1 MEQVSYL
8 YNERRFVSMFLCL
21 WLEIKF
27 AHVLLFGVNECVV
40 WFLALP
46 ASIEAAALVREV
58 SRLQTVFKHRPLDR
72 MVVIILSCG
81 SDLKQGQA

>member
-8 YNERRFVSMFLCL
+8 YNERRLVSDFLCS

-27 AHVLLFGVNECVV
+27 VHFLLFGVNECVV

-46 ASIEAAALVREV
+46 ASIEAATLVREV
-58 SRLQTVFKHRPLDR
+58 SRLQTV
-72 MVVIILSCG
+72 
-81 SDLKQGQA
+81 QAQAIRLNGGNHLVMWQ